1 MHWVVVSAVA
11 SGVASGATTASAQAA
26 TSGPSA
32 VNSSASLSAGTA
44 DDLGTKSGDGAPE
57 PRGTDEHAAGTYAGV
72 VPGGAQPASITVP
85 AGQTPAQIT
94 WPGFQMR
101 PDGTSRVFFQSTVPV
116 PVQTSLSAS
125 KFVMKLPGTQ
135 IAGDNN
141 RLPLETRFFNTP
153 VTRVTITH
161 ARDGVTVT
169 LDLRA
174 PVTPQVSGE
183 RCTSGY
189 AFTYI
194 DLPAGSFLG
203 EAEKQVLVATPTKV
217 AAAPVPANP
226 NAGSELPAFLDD
238 APGSSASGRGSA
250 SGKASANV
258 KVDTSMD
265 HELPPGIKATKP
277 TAGAQT
283 QTKAQAGIKLG
294 N

>member
-26 TSGPSA
+26 TTGPSA
-32 VNSSASLSAGTA
+32 VNSTASLRAGAT
-44 DDLGTKSGDGAPE
+44 DELGPKSGDGAPE
-57 PRGTDEHAAGTYAGV
+57 PKGTDEHAAGTYAGV

-116 PVQTSLSAS
+116 PVQTSLTAA

-135 IAGDNN
+135 IAGNNN

-174 PVTPQVSGE
+174 PVTPAVSGE
-183 RCTSGY
+183 RGASGY

-203 EAEKQVLVATPTKV
+203 EAEKQVLGPTPAK
-217 AAAPVPANP
+217 AAAATAASAR
-226 NAGSELPAFLDD
+226 NAAGELPAYLDD
-238 APGSSASGRGSA
+238 APGAPGQASA

-283 QTKAQAGIKLG
+283 RTKAQAGIKLG